1 MDGGPTSSSGAAP
14 AGAVPGIWEETRAT
28 GGRDGGR
35 GEKKRGGLTNWMCE
49 SCSCL
54 IVLVQFVD
62 VSSMFSDVFLRFV
75 RACVL
80 ECVCVCVCVR
90 TCCPFVFLN

>member
-1 MDGGPTSSSGAAP
+1 
-14 AGAVPGIWEETRAT
+14 
-28 GGRDGGR
+28 
-35 GEKKRGGLTNWMCE
+35 MCE

-80 ECVCVCVCVR
+80 ECVCVCVSARVVLLY
-90 TCCPFVFLN
+90 FLIKQVF

>member
-1 MDGGPTSSSGAAP
+1 
-14 AGAVPGIWEETRAT
+14 
-28 GGRDGGR
+28 
-35 GEKKRGGLTNWMCE
+35 MCE

-80 ECVCVCVCVR
+80 ECVCVCVCPHVLSF
-90 TCCPFVFLN
+90 CIS

>member
-1 MDGGPTSSSGAAP
+1 
-14 AGAVPGIWEETRAT
+14 
-28 GGRDGGR
+28 
-35 GEKKRGGLTNWMCE
+35 MCE

-80 ECVCVCVCVR
+80 ECVCVCPHVLSFCIS
-90 TCCPFVFLN
+90 